1 MPPRESP
8 LSVVR
13 GLHAG
18 RLDTGVV
25 PEVGITRS
33 ALRPATAAAT
43 AKRCPTECGSYE
55 NAISVI
61 PRTLMLPASTAKVPP
76 GLDGGHQ
83 AHT

>member
-1 MPPRESP
+1 MPPQESP

-25 PEVGITRS
+25 PVAGITEWT
-33 ALRPATAAAT
+33 LRPATVAAT

-55 NAISVI
+55 NVMSVI

-76 GLDGGHQ
+76 GNNGGHQ